1 MKWADEY
8 TNSGPRRHFVWPHIG
23 IESQRE
29 LAICWPCGIWIF
41 LSLWM
46 DVYYREVTSKNN
58 WCNFVN
64 RILFFNRIYRE
75 KYYRLWSYR
84 LVHGKWNLLV
94 TDILSMSDIFKKH
107 VLLFYI
113 VFMSLGV
120 LGCSNYTCIE
130 FPLSFQ
136 STSYKP
142 HKLWKEL
149 QFAK

>member
-1 MKWADEY
+1 MCITGKWHRKITGVILITEFCF
-8 TNSGPRRHFVWPHIG
+8 SIG
-23 IESQRE
+23 YI
-29 LAICWPCGIWIF
+29 G
-41 LSLWM
+41 
-46 DVYYREVTSKNN
+46 K
-58 WCNFVN
+58 
-64 RILFFNRIYRE
+64 

-113 VFMSLGV
+113 VSMSLGV

-142 HKLWKEL
+142 HKLCKEL
-149 QFAK
+149 QFAKSNAYNTNNWPLSNLCSDKKVQI

>member
-1 MKWADEY
+1 
-8 TNSGPRRHFVWPHIG
+8 
-23 IESQRE
+23 
-29 LAICWPCGIWIF
+29 
-41 LSLWM
+41 M

-58 WCNFVN
+58 WCNFNN

-113 VFMSLGV
+113 VSMSLGV

-142 HKLWKEL
+142 HKLCKEL
-149 QFAK
+149 QFAKSNAYKTNNWPLSNLCSDKKVQI